1 MSLSLKHIIKRAAR
15 ENRAE
20 GRRPPV
26 LILLHGVGSNEQDL
40 LALTPKLDP
49 RFTVI
54 SVRAPLT
61 RGPGSYAWFPVQF
74 VPGGFVIDPEA
85 AERSRQLI
93 LQFTG
98 EAVEEYDLDPHRVYL
113 MGFSQGC
120 IMSLYAA
127 LTEPERYAGV
137 AGMSGRLL
145 PEALPKLASPERLR
159 GFPLIVVHGTE
170 DTTIPISYGR
180 DLRDQLSKLPVDLD
194 YREYPIGHWVTDE
207 TISDIDAWLK
217 TRLDSPPRALS

>member
-1 MSLSLKHIIKRAAR
+1 MPLSLKHVIKRASQGDR
-15 ENRAE
+15 DE

-40 LALTPKLDP
+40 FALAPKLDP
-49 RFTVI
+49 RFTIVG
-54 SVRAPLT
+54 VRAPLT

-85 AERSRQLI
+85 AEQSRQLV

-98 EAVEEYDLDPHRVYL
+98 EVVAEHDLDPQRAYL

-137 AGMSGRLL
+137 VGMSGRLL

-159 GFPLIVVHGTE
+159 GFPLFVVHGTE
-170 DTTIPISYGR
+170 DATIPISYGR
-180 DLRDQLSKLPVDLD
+180 DLRDQLSKLPVELD

-207 TISDIDAWLK
+207 TIGDIDVWLK
-217 TRLDSPPRALS
+217 TRLDLPPRALS